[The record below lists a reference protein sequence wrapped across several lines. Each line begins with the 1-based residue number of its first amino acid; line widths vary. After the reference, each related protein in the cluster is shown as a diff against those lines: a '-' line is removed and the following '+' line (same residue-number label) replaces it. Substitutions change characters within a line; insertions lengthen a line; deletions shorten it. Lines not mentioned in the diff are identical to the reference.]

1 MKCQIVDISNKKVK
15 EIELDKTVFGLEVRS
30 DILSRAVNWQLS
42 KRQSGNHKTKQRS
55 EVKGSTIKPFKQKGT
70 GRARQGDKKAP
81 QMRGGGVAFGPVVR
95 SHAHKLTKKVRR
107 LALCTALS
115 SKYASGNLVILDE
128 AKTASVKTSE
138 LAKRINVLGW
148 KSALIIDGDSLDE
161 NFFKAAQNIRG
172 LDVMPQQGA
181 NVYDILRKD
190 TLVLTIDAVEALAG
204 RLK

>member
-1 MKCQIVDISNKKVK
+1 MKCQIIDISNKKIK
-15 EIELDKTVFGLEVRS
+15 EIELDKAVFGLEARS

-42 KRQSGNHKTKQRS
+42 KRQSGSHKTKQRS

-115 SKYASGNLVILDE
+115 SKYSNGKLVILNE
-128 AKTASVKTSE
+128 AKTSSVKTSE
-138 LAKRINVLGW
+138 LAAKISELGW
-148 KSALIIDGDSLDE
+148 GSTLIIDGDVLDE
-161 NFFKAAQNIRG
+161 NFFKSVRNIRG
-172 LDVMPQQGA
+172 LDVMPQKGA

>member
-115 SKYASGNLVILDE
+115 SKYASGSLVILDE

-148 KSALIIDGDSLDE
+148 KSALIIDGDSVDE

>member
-1 MKCQIVDISNKKVK
+1 
-15 EIELDKTVFGLEVRS
+15 
-30 DILSRAVNWQLS
+30 
-42 KRQSGNHKTKQRS
+42 
-55 EVKGSTIKPFKQKGT
+55 
-70 GRARQGDKKAP
+70 
-81 QMRGGGVAFGPVVR
+81 
-95 SHAHKLTKKVRR
+95 
-107 LALCTALS
+107 
-115 SKYASGNLVILDE
+115 
-128 AKTASVKTSE
+128 

-161 NFFKAAQNIRG
+161 NFFKAARNIRG